1 MPLFCDV
8 ALAVPLDM
16 AFTYAIPPG
25 MEPVVGGRVLVP
37 FRQQRMSG
45 IVVELHD
52 RAPQGIDDFRN
63 DGKEERVR
71 PQGLQPDFLAMPGS
85 AANEVAERVEFETSA
100 AKAAIE
106 NNPLTAAL
114 KRCATPNQIFP
125 AASKA
130 APVHKSVPADPP
142 ISKASSNAKAAW
154 IRSVIEALDVAP
166 VLDEQLLKLGRWI
179 ADYYL
184 APIGEVFRTMLPL
197 VAEFKRTITYRITDQ
212 GHMALHLAGMSGSP
226 ARSQRTPDEQLV
238 EFRVLD
244 YLAER
249 EGVREQSLRGAT
261 KVSKALLAGMV
272 RKKWIARE
280 DVSAVR
286 DAVRTIKVAVLLG
299 AEAASEGKIAEAS
312 PPPDGPEARPH
323 TETQHP
329 QNERSAGDS
338 PAVAGATS
346 PRSSLAK
353 KLNNNQRALI
363 DALAAAGGRLPVET
377 LRDLDVPRTTLATLV
392 RRGLIE
398 IVEEPEDRTAPKLK
412 PRRSPFEFE
421 FSPAQKEAVKQIL
434 ESVGARKFTG
444 MLLHGVTGSGKT
456 AVYLAVMREVLEQ
469 GRSSI
474 LLVPE
479 IGLTP
484 AMAADLIQVF
494 GDEVAIL
501 HSGLSDDER
510 AEQWHRIKRGEAR
523 VVVGTRSAVFAPVSD
538 LALVIVDEEQDSSY
552 KQEETPRYHARDVA
566 VMRAKM
572 AGAVVV
578 LGSATPSLESY
589 YNAKK
594 HKYALL
600 ELPDRVEQR
609 PLPEV
614 EILDM
619 RQEFQETG
627 QEQVISRKLA
637 EEIRERLEK
646 KEQVMVLLNRRGY
659 SPVVLCRACGETL
672 QCKNCAVSMT
682 HHKREHKMECHY
694 CGHVAQIPNKCA
706 KCGSEYVYFV
716 GTGSEKLEELL
727 HGMFPQARIG
737 RLDRDTVR
745 GREDFERAL
754 NALNEGEL
762 DMLVGTQM
770 IAKGHDV
777 HGVTLVG
784 VVGADHA
791 LSLPDFR
798 AAERTFQ
805 LLTQVAGRAGRGNSP
820 GKVVLQTYFPD
831 HYAVQFAARH
841 DFAGFYD
848 KELQFRSWM
857 HYPPYSAIANVVIRS
872 EKLDEALAWS
882 GELGRW
888 FEKTRHEGI
897 RVLGPAAAPILR
909 LKRDYR
915 YHFILKSPSREKMNA
930 LLRAMLKEAAAKK
943 IPRTQVIV
951 DVDAV
956 WLM

>member
-1 MPLFCDV
+1 MSLFCDV
-8 ALAVPLDM
+8 ALPVPLDM
-16 AFTYAIPPG
+16 AFSYAIPAG

-37 FRQQRMSG
+37 FREKRMPG
-45 IVVELHD
+45 IVVELYD
-52 RAPQGIDDFRN
+52 REP
-63 DGKEERVR
+63 KVK
-71 PQGLQPDFLAMPGS
+71 
-85 AANEVAERVEFETSA
+85 T
-100 AKAAIE
+100 K
-106 NNPLTAAL
+106 
-114 KRCATPNQIFP
+114 K
-125 AASKA
+125 
-130 APVHKSVPADPP
+130 
-142 ISKASSNAKAAW
+142 
-154 IRSVIEALDVAP
+154 VIETLDAVP
-166 VLDEQLLKLGRWI
+166 VLDQQLLKLGQWI

-197 VAEFKRTITYRITDQ
+197 SAEFKRSILYCITDTGQ
-212 GHMALHLAGMSGSP
+212 MALHLAGMEGSP
-226 ARSQRTPDEQLV
+226 GRSRRTHEEQLV

-249 EGVREQSLRGAT
+249 ENAREESLRSATGAPR
-261 KVSKALLAGMV
+261 ALLTGMI

-280 DVSAVR
+280 DVSAARESSRTSKVAILVSAEVETLAASPETGKSR
-286 DAVRTIKVAVLLG
+286 YQEDQPNGEARFLKPVSGEDETPSRLPAVRRRYVLN
-299 AEAASEGKIAEAS
+299 A
-312 PPPDGPEARPH
+312 
-323 TETQHP
+323 
-329 QNERSAGDS
+329 
-338 PAVAGATS
+338 
-346 PRSSLAK
+346 
-353 KLNNNQRALI
+353 NQRTLI
-363 DALAAAGGRLPVET
+363 ETLAAAGGRITVEM
-377 LRDLDVPRTTLATLV
+377 LRGLDIPRTTLATLV
-392 RRGLIE
+392 RRGMIQL
-398 IVEEPEDRTAPKLK
+398 VDEPQEFTVSKIK

-421 FSPAQKEAVKQIL
+421 FSTAQKNALLNIRSGVA
-434 ESVGARKFTG
+434 SGKFSG

-456 AVYLAVMREVLEQ
+456 AVYLAGMREVLEE
-469 GRSSI
+469 GRSAI

-484 AMAADLIQVF
+484 AVAADLHQVF

-501 HSGLSDDER
+501 HSGLTHAER

-538 LALVIVDEEQDSSY
+538 LALLIVDEEQDSSY

-572 AGAVVV
+572 AGAAVV

-589 YNAKK
+589 YNSRKN
-594 HKYALL
+594 KYALV

-637 EEIRERLEK
+637 AEIRERLEK

-659 SPVVLCRACGETL
+659 SPVVLCRACGKSLE
-672 QCKNCAVSMT
+672 CRNCAIALT

-694 CGHVAQIPNKCA
+694 CGFIAPVPKKCA
-706 KCGSEYVYFV
+706 HCGSEYVYFV

-745 GREDFERAL
+745 GREDFERTL

-770 IAKGHDV
+770 IAKGHDI

-784 VVGADHA
+784 VVGADIA
-791 LSLPDFR
+791 LGLPDFR

-805 LLTQVAGRAGRGNSP
+805 LLTQVAGRAGRGNAP

-831 HYAVQFAARH
+831 HYAVQFAAQH
-841 DFAGFYD
+841 NFAGFYD
-848 KELQFRSWM
+848 KELQFRAWM
-857 HYPPYSAIANVVIRS
+857 HYPPYSTIANVLIRS
-872 EKLDEALAWS
+872 EKLDDALGWS
-882 GELGRW
+882 RELGRW

-897 RVLGPAAAPILR
+897 RVLGPAAAPIVR
-909 LKRDYR
+909 LKRDFR
-915 YHFILKSPSREKMNA
+915 YHFILKSPSRQKMNA
-930 LLRAMLKEAAAKK
+930 LLRAMLAGAAARK
-943 IPRTQVIV
+943 IPRTQIIV
-951 DVDAV
+951 DVDAL

>member
-1 MPLFCDV
+1 MDDHQKIDRDSYALPDLCAQIRSSPVQRAEAQGQAESTSSEIAYILIRHRMPLFCDV
-8 ALAVPLDM
+8 ALPVPLDI
-16 AFTYAIPPG
+16 AFTYAIPAG

-45 IVVELHD
+45 IAVQLHD
-52 RAPQGIDDFRN
+52 R
-63 DGKEERVR
+63 
-71 PQGLQPDFLAMPGS
+71 
-85 AANEVAERVEFETSA
+85 
-100 AKAAIE
+100 
-106 NNPLTAAL
+106 
-114 KRCATPNQIFP
+114 
-125 AASKA
+125 
-130 APVHKSVPADPP
+130 PP
-142 ISKASSNAKAAW
+142 TVKTKK
-154 IRSVIEALDVAP
+154 VLEALDLAP
-166 VLDEQLLKLGRWI
+166 VLDEQLLKLGKWI

-184 APIGEVFRTMLPL
+184 APLGEVFRTMLPL
-197 VAEFKRTITYRITDQ
+197 SAEFKRAITYRITDDGQ
-212 GHMALHLAGMSGSP
+212 MALHLAGMSGSP
-226 ARSQRTPDEQLV
+226 ARSRRTPEEQLV

-249 EGVREQSLRGAT
+249 ESVREESLRAAT
-261 KVSKALLAGMV
+261 RVSKALLSGMV

-280 DVSAVR
+280 DVSAAR
-286 DAVRTIKVAVLLG
+286 DAARTVKVAVLLG
-299 AEAASEGKIAEAS
+299 AEAS
-312 PPPDGPEARPH
+312 PPLDGSETRPH
-323 TETQHP
+323 
-329 QNERSAGDS
+329 SG
-338 PAVAGATS
+338 
-346 PRSSLAK
+346 
-353 KLNNNQRALI
+353 KLNDNQRALI
-363 DALAAAGGRLPVET
+363 AALAASGGKVPVEA
-377 LRDLDVPRTTLATLV
+377 LRRLEVPRTTLSTLV

-398 IVEEPEDRTAPKLK
+398 LHDESQDFAVSRIKL
-412 PRRSPFEFE
+412 RRAAIEFE
-421 FSPAQKEAVKQIL
+421 LSSIQKEALRKIHDAV
-434 ESVGARKFTG
+434 EAARFTG
-444 MLLHGVTGSGKT
+444 ILLHGVTGSGKT
-456 AVYLAVMREVLEQ
+456 AVYLAAMREVLEQ
-469 GRSSI
+469 GKSSI

-484 AMAADLIQVF
+484 AVAADLHQAF

-501 HSGLSDDER
+501 HSALTDAER

-538 LALVIVDEEQDSSY
+538 LALIIVDEEQDSSY

-594 HKYALL
+594 NRYSLL

-659 SPVVLCRACGETL
+659 SPVVLCRACGKTL

-682 HHKREHKMECHY
+682 HHKRERKMECHY
-694 CGHVAQIPNKCA
+694 CGHVAHIPEKCGH
-706 KCGSEYVYFV
+706 CGSEYVYFV
-716 GTGSEKLEELL
+716 GTGSEKLEDLL

-745 GREDFERAL
+745 GRDDFERAL

-770 IAKGHDV
+770 IAKGHDI

-784 VVGADHA
+784 VVGADMA

-805 LLTQVAGRAGRGNSP
+805 LLTQVAGRAGRGQSP

-841 DFAGFYD
+841 DFTGFYD
-848 KELQFRSWM
+848 KELQFRAWM
-857 HYPPYSAIANVVIRS
+857 HYPPYNAIANVLIRS
-872 EKLDEALAWS
+872 EKLDEALTWS

-897 RVLGPAAAPILR
+897 RVLGPAAAPIVR

-915 YHFILKSPSREKMNA
+915 YHFILKSSSREKMNT
-930 LLRAMLKEAAAKK
+930 LLRAMLAEAAARK